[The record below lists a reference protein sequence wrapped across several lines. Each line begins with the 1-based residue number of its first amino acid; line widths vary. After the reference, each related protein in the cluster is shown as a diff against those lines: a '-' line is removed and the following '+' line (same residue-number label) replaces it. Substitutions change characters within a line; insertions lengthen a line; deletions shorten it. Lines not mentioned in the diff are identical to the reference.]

1 MKKYTRKKSGGKL
14 PSISSIFFKKK
25 PKPKAKKR
33 PQYDDYGL
41 SDREISKAIEGFG
54 NAAGVV
60 FGNQSA
66 TNSDMGE
73 ESGSAENPVISEE
86 EEKKQDLRKKYLLG
100 CARLKEKKVQDIN
113 KMMFG
118 SSICNVYF
126 E

>member
-1 MKKYTRKKSGGKL
+1 
-14 PSISSIFFKKK
+14 
-25 PKPKAKKR
+25 
-33 PQYDDYGL
+33 
-41 SDREISKAIEGFG
+41 
-54 NAAGVV
+54 
-60 FGNQSA
+60 
-66 TNSDMGE
+66 MGE